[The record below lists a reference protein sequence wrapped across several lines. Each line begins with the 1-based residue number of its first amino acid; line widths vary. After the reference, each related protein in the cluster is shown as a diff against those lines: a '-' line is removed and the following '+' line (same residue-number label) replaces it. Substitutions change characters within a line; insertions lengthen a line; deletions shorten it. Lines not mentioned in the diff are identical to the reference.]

1 MLSDIKFFFKT
12 IISYPTSDDE
22 FDPKTLK
29 IKIPVCTYITC
40 QLCKDQYIKEHHKS
54 CPCLKSDDKD

>member
-12 IISYPTSDDE
+12 IISYPTSDE

-40 QLCKDQYIKEHHKS
+40 QLCEEQYIKEHHKS
-54 CPCLKSDDKD
+54 CPCLNPDDKD